1 MLDLHTLQNEAQSL
15 KAELFQIYKDLHQ
28 HPEPG
33 FEETR
38 TSGIIANYLKD
49 LGLSVQT
56 GLAFT
61 GVVGLLDS
69 GKPGK
74 TLMLRADMDCLAI
87 SDQSGL
93 PYCSQN
99 EGYCHACGHDSHVT
113 MLLGAANI
121 LSRHKE
127 DFCGKIKFVFQP
139 CEEGS
144 LKDEVN
150 QALADAGYVG
160 RPGEAGLGGA
170 GFLIQKGVLE
180 GVDAC
185 IGLHVQPE
193 LPLGSLS
200 LCKEAAC
207 ASTDKFTITF
217 QGKGGHGSTPHTVLD
232 PVPAIAE
239 LIQAIHMLPT
249 REANAAETT
258 IFHIGEISTP
268 GSLWSA
274 VADKAVISGG
284 YRTYNEETRRLFG
297 KRVPELAQHIA
308 EAWRCTMIYDHVTGY
323 APTINNPELSARVA
337 DYCRKILGEDKVL
350 YTDRP
355 MLTAEDFSEYA
366 RLVPSVLV
374 WLGSATGPDA
384 PALHNPRFHV
394 AEEVLPVGVQ
404 VHVGNALAYLNGVLS

>member
-1 MLDLHTLQNEAQSL
+1 MFKLNWLQHELPELQ
-15 KAELFQIYKDLHQ
+15 KELFEIYKDLHQ

-33 FEETR
+33 FEEVR
-38 TSGIIANYLKD
+38 TSGIIAEYLKK
-49 LGLSVQT
+49 LGLCVQT

-69 GKPGK
+69 GRPGK

-87 SDQSGL
+87 PDQSGL
-93 PYCSQN
+93 PYQS
-99 EGYCHACGHDSHVT
+99 EHAGYCHACGHDSHVT
-113 MLLGAANI
+113 MLLGAASV

-127 DFCGKIKFVFQP
+127 KFQGKIKFVFQP
-139 CEEGS
+139 CEEGT
-144 LKDEVN
+144 LKPEVTP
-150 QALADAGYVG
+150 ALKEAGDVG

-170 GFLIQKGVLE
+170 GFLIKEGVLE

-185 IGLHVQPE
+185 IGLHVLPE
-193 LPLGSLS
+193 LPLGAVS
-200 LCKEAAC
+200 LCEKEAC

-217 QGKGGHGSTPHTVLD
+217 QGRGGHGSTPHKVID

-258 IFHIGEISTP
+258 IFHIGNISTP

-274 VADKAVISGG
+274 VADKAIIEGG

-308 EAWRCTMIYDHVTGY
+308 QAWRCEMTYDHVTGY
-323 APTINNPELSARVA
+323 APTINDPTLSAQVA
-337 DYCRKILGEDKVL
+337 KNCRQLLGEDKVR
-350 YTDRP
+350 YTNQP
-355 MLTAEDFSEYA
+355 VLTAEDFSE
-366 RLVPSVLV
+366 
-374 WLGSATGPDA
+374 
-384 PALHNPRFHV
+384 
-394 AEEVLPVGVQ
+394 
-404 VHVGNALAYLNGVLS
+404 

>member
-1 MLDLHTLQNEAQSL
+1 MFKLNWLQHELPELQ
-15 KAELFQIYKDLHQ
+15 KELFEIYKDLHQ

-33 FEETR
+33 FEEVR
-38 TSGIIANYLKD
+38 TSGIIAEYLKK
-49 LGLSVQT
+49 LGLCVQT

-69 GKPGK
+69 GRPGK

-87 SDQSGL
+87 PDQSGL
-93 PYCSQN
+93 PYQS
-99 EGYCHACGHDSHVT
+99 EHAGYCHACGHDSHVT
-113 MLLGAANI
+113 MLLGAAAV

-127 DFCGKIKFVFQP
+127 KFQGKIKFVFQP
-139 CEEGS
+139 CEEGT
-144 LKDEVN
+144 LKPEVT
-150 QALADAGYVG
+150 QALKEAGYVG

-170 GFLIQKGVLE
+170 GFLIKEGVLE

-193 LPLGSLS
+193 LPLGAVS
-200 LCKEAAC
+200 LCEKEAC

-217 QGKGGHGSTPHTVLD
+217 QGRGGHGSTPHKVID

-258 IFHIGEISTP
+258 IFHIGNISTP

-274 VADKAVISGG
+274 VADKAIIEGG

-308 EAWRCTMIYDHVTGY
+308 QAWRCEMTYDHVTGY
-323 APTINNPELSARVA
+323 APTINDPTLSAQVA
-337 DYCRKILGEDKVL
+337 KNCRQLLGEEKVR
-350 YTDRP
+350 YTNQP

-374 WLGSATGPDA
+374 WLGCAVGPNP
-384 PALHNPRFHV
+384 PALHHPSFHV
-394 AEEVLPVGVQ
+394 DERVLPVGIQ
-404 VHVGNALAYLNGVLS
+404 VHVGNALAYLNGAL